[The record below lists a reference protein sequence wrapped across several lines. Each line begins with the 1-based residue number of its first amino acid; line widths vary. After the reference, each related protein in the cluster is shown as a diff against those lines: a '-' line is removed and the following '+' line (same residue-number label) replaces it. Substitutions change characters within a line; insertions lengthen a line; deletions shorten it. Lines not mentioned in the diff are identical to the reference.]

1 MSGRLKVVLSLGL
14 LVLAMHGLSPQQPL
28 LGDLLIQAWQAD
40 QQNRVGIASSLY
52 ARAIALQ
59 PENPLLHI
67 KRAEMLILLDR
78 PDEVARHI
86 VQALEILS
94 KDEKA
99 PADLKRYACDLLMG
113 RLPAELRTRR
123 MQLGY
128 DYEGWLFPAPFSTLP
143 AETQRRIVQLV
154 PKEWLFPT
162 KVSEGWFLLSIGER
176 EKGLAMLKEAAIEGD
191 VRGAVHALMSNIVSK
206 DQRAQV
212 AQNWLRDAERT
223 ENPFLWLVALHLLW
237 RTGQIDD
244 FRSSFP
250 KALAKLKDQP
260 ALLLELA
267 ELCRQ
272 MGWEAER
279 KQVLA
284 LLPPSLRPDPT
295 VADIR
300 REFTRAL
307 DEGDLAKTKALVRV
321 LTDFPDH
328 FRSIA
333 LSANSIRKMLGHG
346 WHDFVVELI
355 QLDLVP
361 ELPYDTKEVLLQ
373 DAAFNPSRFSHWMR
387 LFLSKTKGDI
397 RRSGVDLLLAA
408 TSGIDDREPERAIW
422 LLEQGLLI
430 FPDEPKL
437 LKSLALAY
445 ERAGYPHRAIE
456 MLKDLVKRSV
466 EAGIVDSN
474 ALGRIWDIALRYNQL
489 PEIEAWLKEQ
499 RPNFPLSYFPAVA
512 RLYLQSNKPQEVL
525 NWLDEALAAA
535 KERGWLSDA
544 EIHAQVYYML
554 RSPDPRVVEEALKLR
569 EKVARTN
576 GLFHP
581 DTYEMRLTCLLRLG
595 RTEDAKQVLEE
606 AKRLYPDYPFTD
618 RVQGLAQIAI
628 TDWSEEFKREIER
641 WQKLGAPNYA
651 ALVRLAYAT
660 VKAGKT
666 NEAREIA
673 DKLMAGMPDWRE
685 GYIRAVEFFT
695 HRIDAVI
702 PFARWVSETVP
713 KFRFASWRYAVEATG
728 NEIRTLGELSLYGA
742 FMLSSVLLFP
752 DLESEQLQKMAQL
765 HELTQFVEVASKD
778 WWVSMT
784 GEDRERLKSVLTKER
799 INMLVLNQLKLLS
812 HRADL
817 FGFDGGKSFRKWL
830 EPIQGSQRKSSQALI
845 CQLRERLPQI
855 DRKQL
860 RQLISQLE
868 QADWSDANWCP
879 LTYLQLPKRIADK
892 GFHDEAIALLQIA
905 IKHAPQEQKANLMAQ
920 LTELTGKLLEQPKGS
935 EAKDG
940 KAWLIHAEAAWKAGR
955 RDEAKLAALKALEF
969 GLPVKEQVDA
979 LRLIAPSD
987 PELALKLISEQL
999 PKFLFAEPN
1008 IDPPNHLTG
1017 LAEVL
1022 FEISE
1027 ARKDLA
1033 AKVAPVFERISNFSE
1048 GMKINTYSQ
1057 LALVHFWAGN
1067 KSQGIKILFEQLD
1080 KGKPEWNLHK
1090 VMGVMIRADV
1100 PEDVRSEIAQR
1111 LSSYIQ
1117 SRKVSLSVL
1126 ARELGNVR
1134 ELTLL
1139 GSFDPRTRR
1148 SLLEISPDGLV
1159 ALAHLLKR
1167 QLGAAETV
1175 VPREFL
1181 EETLRRVHSF
1191 ALVKKPFSQERLLPD
1206 EVVNAWWELFEAAF
1220 RKASKMP
1227 DAAKSLKQWLR
1238 MFWVERP
1245 DTEFSKTVW
1254 FEKLKSLAE

>member
-1 MSGRLKVVLSLGL
+1 MSGRLKLVLGLGL
-14 LVLAMHGLSPQQPL
+14 LVLALHGLSPQEPL

-40 QQNRVGIASSLY
+40 QQNRVGVASSLY

-86 VQALEILS
+86 VQAIEILS
-94 KDEKA
+94 KDPKS
-99 PADLKRYACDLLMG
+99 PVDLKRYACDLLMG
-113 RLPAELRTRR
+113 RLPVELRTRR

-128 DYEGWLFPAPFSTLP
+128 DYEGWLFPSPFSTLP
-143 AETQRRIVQLV
+143 AERRKQISQLV

-176 EKGLAMLKEAAIEGD
+176 EKGLAVLKEAAIKGD
-191 VRGAVHALMSNIVSK
+191 IRETIHALMSNSISK
-206 DQRAQV
+206 EQRAQI
-212 AQNWLRDAERT
+212 AQSWLQEAERT

-237 RTGQIDD
+237 RTGQIDA
-244 FRSSFP
+244 FRASFQ
-250 KALAKLKDQP
+250 KALERLKDQP
-260 ALLLELA
+260 ALLLDLA
-267 ELCRQ
+267 EMCRR
-272 MGWEAER
+272 MGWVAEQ

-284 LLPPSLRPDPT
+284 LLPPSLRPAPT
-295 VADIR
+295 IADIR

-307 DEGDLAKTKALVRV
+307 DEGDFAKTKALVRA

-328 FRSIA
+328 FRSIV
-333 LSANSIRKMLGHG
+333 LSADSIRKMLGRG

-387 LFLSKTKGDI
+387 LFLSKPEGDI
-397 RRSGVDLLLAA
+397 RRSGVNLLQSAA
-408 TSGIDDREPERAIW
+408 SEQEPERAIW

-430 FPDEPKL
+430 FPDEPRL
-437 LKSLALAY
+437 LESLALAY
-445 ERAGYPHRAIE
+445 DRAGYPHRAIE
-456 MLKDLVKRSV
+456 MLKDLVKRSLEV
-466 EAGIVDSN
+466 GIVESG
-474 ALGRIWDIALRYNQL
+474 ALGEIWDIALRYNQL

-499 RPNFPLSYFPAVA
+499 RPNFPLGYFPAIA
-512 RLYLQSNKPQEVL
+512 RLYLQIAKPKEAL
-525 NWLDEALAAA
+525 NWLEEALAIA
-535 KERGWLSDA
+535 KERGWLGDA
-544 EIHAQVYYML
+544 EIHAQVYYTL
-554 RSPDPRVVEEALKLR
+554 RSPDPSAVEEAMKLR
-569 EKVARTN
+569 AKVARTN
-576 GLFHP
+576 MLFHP

-595 RTEDAKQVLEE
+595 MTEDAKRVLEE

-628 TDWSEEFKREIER
+628 TEWNEELKREIER
-641 WQKLGAPNYA
+641 WQNLAAPNYA

-666 NEAREIA
+666 NEAKELA
-673 DKLMAGMPDWRE
+673 DKLMAGMPEWRE

-695 HRIDAVI
+695 HRIDAVV
-702 PFARWVSETVP
+702 PFARWVMETVP
-713 KFRFASWRYAVEATG
+713 KFRFASWRHAIESTG
-728 NEIRTLGELSLYGA
+728 NAIRTIGEPSLYGA

-752 DLESEQLQKMAQL
+752 EFESRQPQRMVRL
-765 HELTQFVEVASKD
+765 HELTQLVEVASKD
-778 WWVSMT
+778 WWFSIT
-784 GEDRERLKSVLTKER
+784 DEDKERLRSVLTKER
-799 INMLVLNQLKLLS
+799 INMHALNQLKLLS

-817 FGFDGGKSFRKWL
+817 FGFGGGESFRKWL
-830 EPIQGSQRKSSQALI
+830 ETIQGSQGKSAQSLI

-855 DRKQL
+855 DREQL

-868 QADWSDANWCP
+868 QSDWSDANWCP
-879 LTYLQLPKRIADK
+879 LTVFQLPKRIANK
-892 GFHDEAIALLQIA
+892 GFRDEAIALLQIA
-905 IKHAPQEQKANLMAQ
+905 IKHAPQDQKANLMAQ
-920 LTELTGKLLEQPKGS
+920 LTELTGKLPEQPKGS

-940 KAWLIHAEAAWKAGR
+940 KAWLVQAQAAWMAR
-955 RDEAKLAALKALEF
+955 RSDEAKQAALKALEL
-969 GLPVKEQVDA
+969 GLSVNEQVDA
-979 LRLIAPSD
+979 LKVLGSSD
-987 PELALKLISEQL
+987 PELALKLVSEQL
-999 PKFLFAEPN
+999 SKFLVAEPN
-1008 IDPPNHLTG
+1008 IDPPNHLVM
-1017 LAEVL
+1017 LADVL
-1022 FEISE
+1022 FEISK

-1033 AKVAPVFERISNFSE
+1033 AKVVPVLERVSNFSE
-1048 GMKINTYSQ
+1048 GTKINTYSQ

-1067 KSQGIKILFEQLD
+1067 KLQGITTLFEQLD
-1080 KGKPEWNLHK
+1080 KGKTEWNLHK

-1100 PEDVRSEIAQR
+1100 PEDVRNEIAQR
-1111 LSSYIQ
+1111 LGSYIQ
-1117 SRKVSLSVL
+1117 SRRVSLSTL

-1134 ELTLL
+1134 ELTLM

-1159 ALAHLLKR
+1159 ALARLLKR
-1167 QLGAAETV
+1167 QLDATETII
-1175 VPREFL
+1175 PREFL
-1181 EETLRRVHSF
+1181 EETLRRVHHF

-1220 RKASKMP
+1220 QKASKTP
-1227 DAAKSLKQWLR
+1227 SAAKSLKQWLR
-1238 MFWVERP
+1238 QFWVERP

>member
-1 MSGRLKVVLSLGL
+1 MSGRLKLVLGLGL
-14 LVLAMHGLSPQQPL
+14 LVLALHGLSPQEPL

-40 QQNRVGIASSLY
+40 QQNRVGVASSLY

-67 KRAEMLILLDR
+67 KRAEMLILLNR

-86 VQALEILS
+86 VQAIEILS
-94 KDEKA
+94 KDPKS
-99 PADLKRYACDLLMG
+99 PVDLKRYACDLLMG
-113 RLPAELRTRR
+113 RLPVELRTRR

-128 DYEGWLFPAPFSTLP
+128 DYEGWLFPSPFSTLP
-143 AETQRRIVQLV
+143 AERRKQISQLV

-176 EKGLAMLKEAAIEGD
+176 EKGLAVLKEAAIEGD
-191 VRGAVHALMSNIVSK
+191 IRETIHALMSNSISK
-206 DQRAQV
+206 EQRAQI
-212 AQNWLRDAERT
+212 AQSWLQEAERT

-237 RTGQIDD
+237 RTGQIDA
-244 FRSSFP
+244 FRASFQ
-250 KALAKLKDQP
+250 KALERLKDQP
-260 ALLLELA
+260 ALLLDLA
-267 ELCRQ
+267 EMCRR
-272 MGWEAER
+272 MGWVAEQ

-284 LLPPSLRPDPT
+284 LLPPSLRPAPT
-295 VADIR
+295 IADIR

-307 DEGDLAKTKALVRV
+307 DEGDFAKTKALVRA

-328 FRSIA
+328 FRSIV
-333 LSANSIRKMLGHG
+333 LSADSIRKMLGRG

-387 LFLSKTKGDI
+387 LFLSKPEGDI
-397 RRSGVDLLLAA
+397 RRSGVNLLQSAA
-408 TSGIDDREPERAIW
+408 SEQEPERAIW

-430 FPDEPKL
+430 FPDEPRL
-437 LKSLALAY
+437 LESLALAY
-445 ERAGYPHRAIE
+445 DRAGYPHRAIE
-456 MLKDLVKRSV
+456 MLKDLVKRSLEV
-466 EAGIVDSN
+466 GIVESG
-474 ALGRIWDIALRYNQL
+474 ALGEIWDIALRYNQL

-499 RPNFPLSYFPAVA
+499 RPNFPLGYFPAIA
-512 RLYLQSNKPQEVL
+512 RLYLQIAKPKEAL
-525 NWLDEALAAA
+525 NWLEEALAIA
-535 KERGWLSDA
+535 KERGWLGDA
-544 EIHAQVYYML
+544 EIHAQVYYTL
-554 RSPDPRVVEEALKLR
+554 RSPDPSAVEEAMKLR
-569 EKVARTN
+569 AKVARTN
-576 GLFHP
+576 MLFHP

-595 RTEDAKQVLEE
+595 MTEDAKRVLEE

-628 TDWSEEFKREIER
+628 TEWNEELKREIER
-641 WQKLGAPNYA
+641 WQNLAAPNYA

-666 NEAREIA
+666 NEAKELA
-673 DKLMAGMPDWRE
+673 DKLMAGMPEWRE

-695 HRIDAVI
+695 HRIDAVV
-702 PFARWVSETVP
+702 PFARWVMETVP
-713 KFRFASWRYAVEATG
+713 KFRFASWRHAIESTG
-728 NEIRTLGELSLYGA
+728 NAIRTIGEPSLYGA

-752 DLESEQLQKMAQL
+752 EFESRQPQRMVRL
-765 HELTQFVEVASKD
+765 HELTQLVEVASKD
-778 WWVSMT
+778 WWFSIT
-784 GEDRERLKSVLTKER
+784 DEDKERLRSVLTKER
-799 INMLVLNQLKLLS
+799 INMHALNQLKLLS

-817 FGFDGGKSFRKWL
+817 FGFGGGESFRKWL
-830 EPIQGSQRKSSQALI
+830 ETIQGSQGKSAQSLI

-855 DRKQL
+855 DREQL

-868 QADWSDANWCP
+868 QSDWSDANWCP
-879 LTYLQLPKRIADK
+879 LTVFQLPKRIANK
-892 GFHDEAIALLQIA
+892 GFRDEAIALLQIA

-920 LTELTGKLLEQPKGS
+920 LTDLTGKLPEQPKGD

-940 KAWLIHAEAAWKAGR
+940 KAWLIQAQAAWMAGR
-955 RDEAKLAALKALEF
+955 HNEAKQAALKALEF
-969 GLPVKEQVDA
+969 GLSVNEQVDA
-979 LRLIAPSD
+979 LKVLASSD
-987 PELALKLISEQL
+987 PELALKLVSEQL
-999 PKFLFAEPN
+999 SKFLVAEPN
-1008 IDPPNHLTG
+1008 IDPPNHLVM
-1017 LAEVL
+1017 LADVL
-1022 FEISE
+1022 FEISK

-1033 AKVAPVFERISNFSE
+1033 AKVVPVLERVSNFSE
-1048 GMKINTYSQ
+1048 GTKINTYSQ

-1067 KSQGIKILFEQLD
+1067 KLQGITTLFEQLD
-1080 KGKPEWNLHK
+1080 KGKTEWNLHK

-1100 PEDVRSEIAQR
+1100 PEDVRNEIAQR
-1111 LSSYIQ
+1111 LGSYIQ
-1117 SRKVSLSVL
+1117 SRRVSLSTL

-1134 ELTLL
+1134 ELTLM

-1159 ALAHLLKR
+1159 ALARLLKR
-1167 QLGAAETV
+1167 QLDATETII
-1175 VPREFL
+1175 PREFL
-1181 EETLRRVHSF
+1181 EETLRRVHHF

-1220 RKASKMP
+1220 QKASKTP
-1227 DAAKSLKQWLR
+1227 SAAKSLKQWLR
-1238 MFWVERP
+1238 QFWVERP